1 MPKIMLY
8 KASERNG
15 EPQELVGEHKQSH
28 LASLTFTWHSH
39 ETGRG
44 NTGSSGSRLHPG
56 MQKEV
61 LEVKV
66 EKYVH

>member
-1 MPKIMLY
+1 MFY

-15 EPQELVGEHKQSH
+15 EPQELVGEHDQSH
-28 LASLTFTWHSH
+28 LASLTFTWH
-39 ETGRG
+39 GLKIGQG
-44 NTGSSGSRLHPG
+44 NTGSSGSRLQPG
-56 MQKEV
+56 VQKEV